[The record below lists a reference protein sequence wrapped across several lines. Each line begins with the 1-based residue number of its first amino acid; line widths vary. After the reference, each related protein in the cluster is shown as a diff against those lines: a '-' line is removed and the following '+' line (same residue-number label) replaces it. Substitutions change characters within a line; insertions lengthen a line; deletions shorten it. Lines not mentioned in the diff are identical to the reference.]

1 MHSGLTVRK
10 EDLMTKILR
19 AVLPLTLLVSV
30 LVAAGPALA
39 DPPDAPPPPASGAD
53 QHSQNMKLLASLPR
67 TGTTNSDLAF
77 WGHTA
82 YQGNYNGF
90 RVIDISEPEQPSVLA
105 DVDCGSG
112 RETSPSG
119 RTSWSAR

>member
-67 TGTTNSDLAF
+67 TGTTNSDIAF

-90 RVIDISEPEQPSVLA
+90 RVIDISERSE
-105 DVDCGSG
+105 
-112 RETSPSG
+112 EHTSELQS
-119 RTSWSAR
+119 RRDLVCRLLLEKKKKKE